1 MKTSEL
7 ESIIQTITDKIWN
20 QYVASEKD
28 ANLNQVFKSN
38 PSSEAMHM
46 MIGATSKGNSTNS
59 NSSDL
64 VIDELTL
71 EELSE
76 VAYLMPHSEKSKQ
89 IIQCIL
95 EGKPVVVK
103 QRPVM
108 PTHIERLPYA
118 LKQQWREIVHACES
132 YGIQFGTEVCSR
144 LKKKDSKISQPI
156 KSSKSIFITVA
167 KLVQLQQNGE
177 KMPIGARLTPLA
189 RDYMREH
196 DLKL

>member
-28 ANLNQVFKSN
+28 DNLNQVFKSN

-46 MIGATSKGNSTNS
+46 MIGATSMGNSTNS
-59 NSSDL
+59 NSSAL

-71 EELSE
+71 GELSE

-89 IIQCIL
+89 IIRCIL
-95 EGKPVVVK
+95 EGKLVVVK
-103 QRPVM
+103 QSPVM
-108 PTHIERLPYA
+108 PTHIQRLPYA

-132 YGIQFGTEVCSR
+132 YGIQFGTEGCSR
-144 LKKKDSKISQPI
+144 LKKQESTISQPI